1 MYETQTFE
9 TIMDRCL
16 SRVSSS
22 VDKREGS
29 VIYDALAPACAEL
42 ATLYTE
48 LSNILDRAFPD
59 TATGEDLDRKCME
72 RGVIRRQ
79 ASAAVR
85 KGVFTSS
92 SGAAF
97 SVPIGTRFSGGEI
110 NYIITGA
117 LNTPGAYSLTSE
129 TPGEIGNG
137 FYGTL
142 LPIDFVDGLAGT

>member
-79 ASAAVR
+79 RRGIQRPYWNS
-85 KGVFTSS
+85 VFWRRDQLYHHRRTEY
-92 SGAAF
+92 
-97 SVPIGTRFSGGEI
+97 PR
-110 NYIITGA
+110 
-117 LNTPGAYSLTSE
+117 SL
-129 TPGEIGNG
+129 
-137 FYGTL
+137 
-142 LPIDFVDGLAGT
+142 

>member
-48 LSNILDRAFPD
+48 LSNI
-59 TATGEDLDRKCME
+59 
-72 RGVIRRQ
+72 
-79 ASAAVR
+79 
-85 KGVFTSS
+85 
-92 SGAAF
+92 
-97 SVPIGTRFSGGEI
+97 
-110 NYIITGA
+110 
-117 LNTPGAYSLTSE
+117 SLPRE
-129 TPGEIGNG
+129 
-137 FYGTL
+137 
-142 LPIDFVDGLAGT
+142 

>member
-48 LSNILDRAFPD
+48 LSNILDRRSRIPLREKIS
-59 TATGEDLDRKCME
+59 T
-72 RGVIRRQ
+72 
-79 ASAAVR
+79 ASAW
-85 KGVFTSS
+85 
-92 SGAAF
+92 
-97 SVPIGTRFSGGEI
+97 SV
-110 NYIITGA
+110 
-117 LNTPGAYSLTSE
+117 
-129 TPGEIGNG
+129 
-137 FYGTL
+137 
-142 LPIDFVDGLAGT
+142 V